1 MNELQPFD
9 YGIVD
14 APTAEKL
21 KRHETAIR
29 SIQSKAVYEIGEEL
43 QAAHDELANFRNGTF
58 QKWCNSIGFH
68 ERTAERILNY
78 HSFITTNCRDKDLLE
93 SLPKSLVY
101 EAARPS
107 TPQELKDAVV
117 SGDVKNLPDFKKLK
131 AELEATKNVLR
142 TTETKLASETARADK
157 SEGDLKAEQESNM
170 KLQTNFRIEVC
181 KEAKN
186 QTADMK
192 EKIESLE
199 RDRDAANSLLESTLN
214 GKRLAEQERDDA
226 KAEATSL
233 REKAQAFDDL
243 QKMNHNLRETVRR
256 QADELAE
263 RPQVETVVTQ
273 EVKPA
278 DYDNLKAANE
288 NMKRRIAELEA
299 HMQGMSLQELAER
312 DEKRKEYKK
321 TKDEEDKAAEELDDL
336 FTALDSLPTEEAEVR
351 ELARCYLDWSLDSR
365 EETLEEVQATVRRAR
380 RNLDIL
386 AEQFAMGP
394 KLKVVK

>member
-9 YGIVD
+9 YGAVD
-14 APTAEKL
+14 SAIADKL
-21 KRHETAIR
+21 KKHEVAIR
-29 SIQSKAVYEIGEEL
+29 NVQSKAVYEIGEEL
-43 QAAHDELANFRNGTF
+43 QAAHDELANNRNGSF
-58 QKWCNSIGFH
+58 YEWCKSIGFGVD
-68 ERTAERILNY
+68 TVKRILNY
-78 HSFITTNCRDKDLLE
+78 HSFISANCTNKDLLE

-101 EAARPS
+101 EAARQS

-214 GKRLAEQERDDA
+214 GKRLAEKERDDA
-226 KAEATSL
+226 QAEAASL
-233 REKAQAFDDL
+233 REKARAFDDL
-243 QKMNHNLRETVRR
+243 QKMNHSLREKIR
-256 QADELAE
+256 AKDEELLT

-386 AEQFAMGP
+386 AEQFGNGP